1 MVADVELRARA
12 TAPRG
17 RARLSKDAGDR
28 YVPAGAV
35 RRRTEHG
42 DALASVVPRQ
52 PLLAQ
57 RLVLAA
63 DASVATA
70 LVRVGGDCV
79 AQIGVNAQCI
89 KAGADGEFVHQAR
102 VGVRRLRTLLKL
114 VEGLIGSRTVAPIV
128 KELQWLSTALA
139 EAREWDVFATDTLA
153 AIALKHPQS
162 RRDVGTL
169 RGRVTRLRN
178 AHFDDAG
185 RAVASPRLQRLLL
198 AVGALLAALESPTAD
213 PVMRTL
219 ARDLAK
225 EILER
230 RARRLA
236 KRGRRLRRMSAAER
250 HEARIAAKKLRYVGE
265 MFAPLFPGPR
275 AKAYLSALGKLQET
289 LGALNDLVA
298 GERLLDAFLP
308 HARTRHLVHGAGIV
322 RGWLSGAE
330 AAVLDDADRARRKFS
345 RAKPFWR

>member
-1 MVADVELRARA
+1 VSQQPFRAR
-12 TAPRG
+12 
-17 RARLSKDAGDR
+17 KF
-28 YVPAGAV
+28 
-35 RRRTEHG
+35 
-42 DALASVVPRQ
+42 
-52 PLLAQ
+52 
-57 RLVLAA
+57 VLAP

-70 LVRVGGDCV
+70 LIRVGEDCV
-79 AQIGVNAQCI
+79 AQIGINAQCI

-102 VGVRRLRTLLKL
+102 VGVRRLRSLLRL
-114 VEGLIGSRTVAPIV
+114 VEGLIGARTIAPIV
-128 KELQWLSTALA
+128 RELQWLSTALA
-139 EAREWDVFATDTLA
+139 AAREWDVFATDTLA
-153 AIALKHPQS
+153 AIGLKHPQS

-198 AVGALLAALESPTAD
+198 AVDALLAALESPAAD
-213 PVMRTL
+213 PVMRTP

-236 KRGRRLRRMSAAER
+236 KRGRRLLRMSAAER
-250 HEARIAAKKLRYVGE
+250 HDARIAAKKLRYVGE

-289 LGALNDLVA
+289 LGTLNDLVA
-298 GERLLDAFLP
+298 GERLLDAFSP

-330 AAVLDDADRARRKFS
+330 AATLDDADRARRKFS